1 MTVFQIKKSPIC
13 WFRHP
18 LTDPLTAAARPLVF
32 RSFSAPRGPG
42 GNRESSAI
50 STARKKVGE
59 VSIHWREIQFSPS
72 LPSFLRRPCMDR
84 NHRLVPP
91 MYAQNQHESLARS
104 EIRRARDRVSAQ
116 QTVLRPS
123 AVPQGRRRRDKLR
136 PPSGQISVKFRFLC
150 QHHFLLWKVSAGY
163 LGLSLRVWSNSLSKI
178 SPLLE
183 RDLYS
188 LIFSQHLFA
197 VSRYIPYLHL
207 VN

>member
-1 MTVFQIKKSPIC
+1 MTVFPIQKSPIC
-13 WFRHP
+13 WFPTSPDGSLNSRCSR
-18 LTDPLTAAARPLVF
+18 LA
-32 RSFSAPRGPG
+32 RSFFARSPPRGP

-136 PPSGQISVKFRFLC
+136 RPSGQISVKFRFLC
-150 QHHFLLWKVSAGY
+150 QHHFLLWKVSAGCS
-163 LGLSLRVWSNSLSKI
+163 GLCASG
-178 SPLLE
+178 
-183 RDLYS
+183 
-188 LIFSQHLFA
+188 LIFFQRFL
-197 VSRYIPYLHL
+197 RCWRGTCIPSFSANIYLR
-207 VN
+207 